1 MISDVVDSLSCP
13 HCATALI
20 VEGSPGLRLV
30 CEEGHVF
37 DVARHGYVSLLAGA
51 GAAGTADTAEMVAE
65 RAAFLGAGH
74 YDGIAELVAG
84 LAAVAVG
91 SASVAP
97 DDSCVLDLGAGT
109 GFYLARVLDA
119 VDQPGI
125 ALDISKHAARLAAR
139 AHPRIGAV
147 VADAWAGLPVR
158 GRAASVVLNVFA
170 PRNPREMRRVLHPGG
185 RAVVVVPEPDHLREL
200 IAEYGLMAVD
210 DRKPERLREQF
221 ADRFTVESE
230 HSYRT
235 TPSLSAAEV
244 AQVIGMG
251 PNAWHERAGEVRSG
265 GAVTVAVR
273 AYVLSPT

>member
-1 MISDVVDSLSCP
+1 MI
-13 HCATALI
+13 A
-20 VEGSPGLRLV
+20 G
-30 CEEGHVF
+30 
-37 DVARHGYVSLLAGA
+37 VA
-51 GAAGTADTAEMVAE
+51 AE
-65 RAAFLGAGH
+65 
-74 YDGIAELVAG
+74 
-84 LAAVAVG
+84 

-119 VDQPGI
+119 VNKPGI

-185 RAVVVVPEPDHLREL
+185 RAIVVVPEPDHLREL

-230 HSYRT
+230 HSYRA